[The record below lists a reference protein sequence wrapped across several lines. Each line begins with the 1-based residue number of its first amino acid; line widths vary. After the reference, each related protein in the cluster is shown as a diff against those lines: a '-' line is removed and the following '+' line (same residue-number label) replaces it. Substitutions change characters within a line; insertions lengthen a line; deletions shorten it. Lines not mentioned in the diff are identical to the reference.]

1 MPMSAKTT
9 PDSSRSQTLDRGLSI
24 LEFIASTDEAPSI
37 DQVSEHLG
45 LGRSVTYR
53 IIRTLEDHR
62 LVVRDANGKL
72 GGGNQLLALAANVRS
87 DLRASA
93 MPALSQLA
101 NTLEMTSFLV
111 VPDADEVVTIEVVE
125 PSRTAAHI
133 AYRPGTRH
141 PRTKGAPGIALL
153 AADPQVSNA
162 RSAVKAARKVG
173 WAYSESEVIQGMA
186 SVAAPVTTQ
195 PGEPVAAIAV
205 VHLAANFD
213 AQTVAPAVLHAARSL
228 ENKLSS
234 SRT

>member
-9 PDSSRSQTLDRGLSI
+9 PDSSHSQTLDRGLSI

-153 AADPQVSNA
+153 AAAPKVSSA
-162 RSAVKAARKVG
+162 RG

>member
-1 MPMSAKTT
+1 M
-9 PDSSRSQTLDRGLSI
+9 
-24 LEFIASTDEAPSI
+24 
-37 DQVSEHLG
+37 
-45 LGRSVTYR
+45 TYR
-53 IIRTLEDHR
+53 IIRTLEDLR

-153 AADPQVSNA
+153 AADPKVSSA